1 MTCISTPGASID
13 VLVTQ
18 RGIAVNP
25 LRPELADKLRQA
37 GLPVVDIH
45 DLKARA
51 ESITGVPRR
60 IPRGDRSV
68 AQVLGRDGTLQDTVW
83 NLPEEL

>member
-1 MTCISTPGASID
+1 M
-13 VLVTQ
+13 
-18 RGIAVNP
+18 
-25 LRPELADKLRQA
+25 
-37 GLPVVDIH
+37 DIH
-45 DLKARA
+45 DPKARA